1 MPSQVSHLPH
11 IKNVAAGIHRWDPVH
26 QSIFLVAFTVPPS
39 MQGEYDQDELNILS
53 QQVKTVSGLDN
64 LNNSVKMYSQK
75 YLGVDRSFFNP
86 VIDNTGIDYTITF
99 NLNIRDRNDVYVF
112 KIFKEWVNL
121 IYTLSTGVVSLIE
134 QAYGKMTILEANR
147 DGTVWRQIVLKNVV
161 VTDIKGMES
170 LDYESQDV
178 RTLNVT
184 FHADYWDE
192 TIG

>member
-1 MPSQVSHLPH
+1 
-11 IKNVAAGIHRWDPVH
+11 
-26 QSIFLVAFTVPPS
+26 
-39 MQGEYDQDELNILS
+39 
-53 QQVKTVSGLDN
+53 
-64 LNNSVKMYSQK
+64 MYKKK
-75 YLGVDRSFFNP
+75 YLGVDRAFFNP
-86 VIDNTGIDYTITF
+86 AIDNTGIDYTITF

-112 KIFKEWVNL
+112 KLFKEWINL
-121 IYTLSTGVVSLIE
+121 IYNLATGVVALIG

-147 DGTVWRQIVLKNVV
+147 DGTIWRQVVLKNVV

-178 RTLNVT
+178 RTLNVS

>member
-1 MPSQVSHLPH
+1 MASQVSHLPH
-11 IKNVAAGIHRWDPVH
+11 IKNVKAGINRWDPVY

-39 MQGEYDQDELNILS
+39 MQGEYNQEELNILS
-53 QQVKTVSGLDN
+53 QQVKSITGLDN
-64 LNNSVKMYSQK
+64 LNNSVKMYTQK
-75 YLGVDRSFFNP
+75 YLGVDRAFFNP
-86 VIDNTGIDYTITF
+86 AIDNTGIDYTITF

-112 KIFKEWVNL
+112 KLFKEWINL
-121 IYTLSTGVVSLIE
+121 IYNLATGVVALIG

-147 DGTVWRQIVLKNVV
+147 DGTIWRQVVLKNVV
-161 VTDIKGMES
+161 VTDVKGMES

-178 RTLNVT
+178 RTLNVS